1 MNFYVASE
9 VMIANDELERIWKET
24 LLSYFNLS
32 RTVVVLFIVTTLSQL
47 QTFNAVELYGK
58 MVQNVGWLRTGKEAV
73 VVYCSIFLQKL
84 RFWALAIVWCL

>member
-58 MVQNVGWLRTGKEAV
+58 MVQNVEWLRTGKEAV
-73 VVYCSIFLQKL
+73 VVYCNIFLQKL
-84 RFWALAIVWCL
+84 RFWALAIV